1 MKILW
6 LADSARAPDPAQLLP
21 AGHVWQV
28 TQSLGEALFE
38 LEQER
43 DAFGASIVCLPLS
56 EDDPCAVL
64 EEMLRVKQSL
74 AVLFMRESG
83 TAAEAV
89 QLLKLGANHYFER
102 IPDRNTLG
110 DFLAKLSP
118 RQCGTP
124 AATTG
129 QEPWRQMVIGNSP
142 PMEKVTDMIALI
154 AGRRSTVLILGETGS
169 GKEVVARAI
178 HQASPRAA
186 QPLVAVNCAAIPD
199 NLLEAELFGHVKGA
213 FTGATAARLGRFE
226 QADQGTLFLD
236 EIADLTL
243 DLQAKLLRVLQERE
257 FQKVG
262 SSETTRVDVRVI
274 AATNGD
280 LLERVKQGKFRED
293 LYYRLHV
300 VPIRIPPL
308 RERVSDIPVLVT
320 HFIQK
325 ICDQERLPRKN
336 ASAAA
341 IERLCRYAWPGN
353 VRQLEN
359 AVEMAI
365 VLSGDRTL
373 LLPPDFHLPAQAMP
387 KALDLNELHIIPL
400 PEGGL
405 DFEAV
410 IGRIELNL
418 LEQALER
425 ARGNKKVA
433 ADMLRLKRTT
443 LAAKLKSL
451 EALTCGVAD

>member
-6 LADSARAPDPAQLLP
+6 LADSTLAPDPAQLLSG
-21 AGHVWQV
+21 AQEWQV
-28 TQSLGEALFE
+28 TRSLGEALFE

-43 DAFGASIVCLPLS
+43 DAFEVGIVCLPLT
-56 EDDPCAVL
+56 EDDAGVVV
-64 EEMLRVKQSL
+64 EEMLRVKRSL
-74 AVLFMRESG
+74 PILFIRESG

-89 QLLKLGANHYFER
+89 QLLQLGAYHYF
-102 IPDRNTLG
+102 DRYPEKGSFT
-110 DFLAKLSP
+110 DFLARLSA
-118 RQCGTP
+118 RQGGP
-124 AATTG
+124 AAVRG
-129 QEPWRQMVIGNSP
+129 AWRQMVVGNSP
-142 PMEKVTDMIALI
+142 AMEKVTDMVALI

-169 GKEVVARAI
+169 GKEVIARAI
-178 HQASPRAA
+178 HQASPRAGK
-186 QPLVAVNCAAIPD
+186 PMIAVNCAAIPD

-213 FTGATAARLGRFE
+213 FTGATNARIGRFE
-226 QADQGTLFLD
+226 QADEGTLFLD

-257 FQKVG
+257 FQRVG

-300 VPIRIPPL
+300 VPIRIPAL
-308 RERVSDIPVLVT
+308 RERAPDIPLLVQ
-320 HFIQK
+320 HFIRK
-325 ICDQERLPRKN
+325 ICDQEKLPLKT
-336 ASAAA
+336 ASAEALQ
-341 IERLCRYAWPGN
+341 RLCQYPWPGN

-359 AVEMAI
+359 VVEMAI
-365 VLSGDRTL
+365 VLSGDRTI
-373 LLPPDFHLPAQAMP
+373 LLPPDFTLPAQATP
-387 KALDLNELHIIPL
+387 KLLDMGEAHIISL
-400 PEGGL
+400 PEDGL
-405 DFEAV
+405 DFEVV

-425 ARGNKKVA
+425 ARGNKKLA

-451 EALTCGVAD
+451 EALTCGQAK

>member
-6 LADSARAPDPAQLLP
+6 LAESAAAPEPAQLLS
-21 AGHVWQV
+21 GTHTWQA

-43 DAFGASIVCLPLS
+43 DAFEACIVCLPLS
-56 EDDPCAVL
+56 EDDAAVVL
-64 EEMLRVKQSL
+64 EEMLRVKRSL
-74 AVLFMRESG
+74 PILFMRDSG

-89 QLLKLGANHYFER
+89 QLLQLGAYHYF
-102 IPDRNTLG
+102 DRYPEKAAMT
-110 DFLAKLSP
+110 DFLAKLSSG
-118 RQCGTP
+118 RCSVQP
-124 AATTG
+124 ATRG
-129 QEPWRQMVIGNSP
+129 SWRQMLVGNSP
-142 PMEKVTDMIALI
+142 AMEKVTDMVALI

-178 HQASPRAA
+178 HQASPRAGK
-186 QPLVAVNCAAIPD
+186 PMVAVNCAAIPD

-213 FTGATAARLGRFE
+213 FTGATNARMGRFE
-226 QADQGTLFLD
+226 QADEGTLFLD

-257 FQKVG
+257 FQRVG

-280 LLERVKQGKFRED
+280 LLERVKQQKFRED

-308 RERVSDIPVLVT
+308 RERVADIPVLVQ
-320 HFIQK
+320 HFLKK
-325 ICDQERLPRKN
+325 ICDQERIPQKT
-336 ASAAA
+336 ASSEALQ
-341 IERLCRYAWPGN
+341 RLCQYNWPGN

-365 VLSGDRTL
+365 VLSGERTTL
-373 LLPPDFHLPAQAMP
+373 LPSDFVLPMEVAP
-387 KALDLNELHIIPL
+387 KALDLAQPHIIVL
-400 PEGGL
+400 PEDGL
-405 DFEAV
+405 DFETV

-425 ARGNKKVA
+425 ARGNKKLA

-451 EALTCGVAD
+451 EALTCGHAK

>member
-6 LADSARAPDPAQLLP
+6 LADSAVAPEPAQLLP
-21 AGHVWQV
+21 GTHTWQV
-28 TQSLGEALFE
+28 TRSLGEALFE

-43 DAFGASIVCLPLS
+43 DAFEACIVCLPLT
-56 EDDPCAVL
+56 EDDAGVVV
-64 EEMLRVKQSL
+64 EEMLRVKRSL
-74 AVLFMRESG
+74 PILFIRDSG

-89 QLLKLGANHYFER
+89 QLLQLGAFHYFDRYPER
-102 IPDRNTLG
+102 DALA
-110 DFLAKLSP
+110 DFLAKLSL
-118 RQCGTP
+118 RQCTAQPG
-124 AATTG
+124 ADG
-129 QEPWRQMVIGNSP
+129 SWRQMVIGSSP
-142 PMEKVTDMIALI
+142 AMKKVTDMVSLI
-154 AGRRSTVLILGETGS
+154 ASRRSTILILGETGS
-169 GKEVVARAI
+169 GKEVIARAI
-178 HQASPRAA
+178 HQASPRAGK
-186 QPLVAVNCAAIPD
+186 PIVAVNCAAIPD

-213 FTGATAARLGRFE
+213 FTGATNARIGRFE
-226 QADQGTLFLD
+226 QADEGTLFLD

-280 LLERVKQGKFRED
+280 LLERVKQQKFRED

-308 RERVSDIPVLVT
+308 RERVADIPVLVQ
-320 HFIQK
+320 HFVKK
-325 ICDQERLPRKN
+325 ICDQERIPHKT
-336 ASAAA
+336 ASSEALQ
-341 IERLCRYAWPGN
+341 RLCQYAWPGN

-365 VLSGDRTL
+365 VLSGDRTM
-373 LLPPDFHLPAQAMP
+373 LLPSDFVLPTKVAP
-387 KALDLNELHIIPL
+387 KALDLAQPHIITL
-400 PEGGL
+400 PEDGL

-425 ARGNKKVA
+425 ARGNKKLA

-451 EALTCGVAD
+451 EALTCGSAK